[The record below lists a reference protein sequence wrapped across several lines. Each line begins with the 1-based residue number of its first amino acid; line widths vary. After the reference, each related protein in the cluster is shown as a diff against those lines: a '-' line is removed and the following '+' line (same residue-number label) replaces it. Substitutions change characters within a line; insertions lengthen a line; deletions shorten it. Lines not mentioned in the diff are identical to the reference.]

1 MVIGLLIS
9 GFFWSLTYILII
21 IRGFQDKTY
30 GMPFVALCANISW
43 EFIFS
48 FVFPHP
54 KPQLYVNY
62 IWFILDCIIFWQ
74 FLKYWRS
81 DPPIQNLP
89 ERFFIPT
96 ILLTL
101 TASFLLIVLISREF
115 NDMMGRYAAYGQN
128 LLMSILFINMFLR
141 RQGLE
146 GQSFYI
152 ALCKLLGTLAVSLT
166 FFVIR
171 PTAWL
176 FDFLYMAILLADSIY
191 LVAVYRRSQQMAL
204 NPWRD
209 IGRRP
214 TLHGA
219 AGTV

>member
-21 IRGFQDKTY
+21 IRGFQDRTY

-43 EFIFS
+43 EFIFA

-62 IWFILDCIIFWQ
+62 IWFLLDCIIFWQ
-74 FLKYWRS
+74 FLRYWRS
-81 DPPIQNLP
+81 DPPIRGMP
-89 ERFFIPT
+89 ERFFIPVVILT
-96 ILLTL
+96 LIGAFSIILL
-101 TASFLLIVLISREF
+101 ISQEF

-141 RQGLE
+141 REKLL

-166 FFVIR
+166 FFVLR

-176 FDFLYMAILLADSIY
+176 FDFLYISILLCDSIY
-191 LVAVYRRSQQMAL
+191 LVAVYRRSQQLGL

-209 IGRRP
+209 VFRRRS
-214 TLHGA
+214 LQGMVGA
-219 AGTV
+219 A